1 MSCNCNNLPT
11 IADSCATP
19 KTTSTCPTCP
29 TTDESLKNDTSEGT
43 TLANTWLDS
52 TCSPDEL
59 VILARKGDKLA
70 RFSGSGFIKIDSG
83 LASVVTSIPLK
94 VTTIYHNYWKQ
105 TAASAPIPGE
115 PLPFKFQV
123 VADCLGDL
131 HAIQG
136 TPEKD
141 SLTLWDASEKKFV
154 QTPVEEVPKCVKGL
168 LPRRE
173 TIELVGYK
181 HISAG
186 GSTDEIR
193 CLSTLAG
200 EGIIVV
206 NQVDT
211 VADPADPCDTSK
223 ASVASFLA
231 NPEPEGS
238 ETYTLKF
245 STALG
250 IHWSQ
255 DA

>member
-1 MSCNCNNLPT
+1 
-11 IADSCATP
+11 
-19 KTTSTCPTCP
+19 
-29 TTDESLKNDTSEGT
+29 
-43 TLANTWLDS
+43 
-52 TCSPDEL
+52 

-70 RFSGSGFIKIDSG
+70 RFAGSGFIKLVAG

-94 VTTIYHNYWKQ
+94 VTTLYHNYWKQ
-105 TAASAPIPGE
+105 TPSSTPIPGA

-123 VADCLGDL
+123 VADCDGNI

-136 TPEKD
+136 TQDKD
-141 SLTLWDASEKKFV
+141 SLTLWDASEKKFI
-154 QTPVEEVPKCVKGL
+154 QTPVEEIPKCAKGL
-168 LPRRE
+168 LPRR
-173 TIELVGYK
+173 TTVELVGYK
-181 HISAG
+181 PISAG
-186 GSTDEIR
+186 GDPDEIR

-211 VADPADPCDTSK
+211 VVDPDDPCDTSK

-238 ETYTLKF
+238 ETYSLKF